1 MLAAI
6 QSEEAPVAV
15 RRGTGLDRLDCDVR
29 IGAVDTRVGIRYHR
43 KIIGPRGQPLNDIGG
58 RCRAGEIDPLAG
70 IALVRSVVDVIT
82 RKTGDRASIGVMR
95 RLCPG

>member
-29 IGAVDTRVGIRYHR
+29 IGAVDTRVVICYHR

-58 RCRAGEIDPLAG
+58 RWRASEMDSLAWSAAACCG
-70 IALVRSVVDVIT
+70 VRGLTRKFRERCSLWVIALLS
-82 RKTGDRASIGVMR
+82 
-95 RLCPG
+95 PG